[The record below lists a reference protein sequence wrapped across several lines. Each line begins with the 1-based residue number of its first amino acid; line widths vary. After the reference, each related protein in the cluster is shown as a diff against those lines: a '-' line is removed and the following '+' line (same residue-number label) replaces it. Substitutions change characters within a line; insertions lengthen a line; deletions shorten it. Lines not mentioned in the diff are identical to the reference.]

1 MEQSSE
7 ADLCTIPLAANPDGL
22 PPNFQDPSSLQS
34 TTIGLASV
42 LVTIAIVV
50 TTGRLYVNR
59 CALNLSDYFM
69 AVGLVLD
76 IGITGIVLALSMTFR
91 HHWDIPICLYVAD
104 LTTKLN
110 LVEAFVTGPALFFPK
125 AAICLFYLQI
135 FSASKFVRIGCKTGF
150 VLAFLAYFPGF
161 VAVIYYETP
170 YFGQT
175 LEEVGGASH
184 HEKGIILGIIGGA
197 SSVVVDIYIFIL
209 PLPTIFS
216 LNMAYS
222 RKMQLLS
229 LFTTAFLG
237 IVASVVNLVFR
248 VKVLGLADVG
258 WQSGRLSIAIVAE
271 NNVAIIVGSLPGF
284 VKFLQTNVLQ
294 TTLYQ
299 SIRSKL
305 RFGANRYISTP
316 EQHRTSRN
324 RSLWTFGSPRKNQL
338 QYHGLSTSGILAS
351 QVTVPK
357 DALIL
362 TRHVDEGILCTVELS
377 QHVHSYSSSGSVV

>member
-1 MEQSSE
+1 MDRSPE
-7 ADLCTIPLAANPDGL
+7 ADLCTTPLVANPDQL
-22 PPNFQDPSSLQS
+22 PPNFEDPPSLQS

-42 LVTIAIVV
+42 LVTIAIVA

-76 IGITGIVLALSMTFR
+76 IGITGIVLALSKTFR
-91 HHWDIPICLYVAD
+91 HHWDTPICLYVAD
-104 LTTKLN
+104 LTTKVSFSQLN
-110 LVEAFVTGPALFFPK
+110 FVSAFVTGPALFFPK

-135 FSASKFVRIGCKTGF
+135 FSASKFVRIGCKTEF
-150 VLAFLAYFPGF
+150 VLTFLAYFPGF
-161 VAVIYYETP
+161 
-170 YFGQT
+170 
-175 LEEVGGASH
+175 
-184 HEKGIILGIIGGA
+184 KGIILGIIGGV

-209 PLPTIFS
+209 PLPTVFS
-216 LNMAYS
+216 LNMAHS
-222 RKMQLLS
+222 RKMQLLA
-229 LFTTAFLG
+229 LFATAFLG

-248 VKVLGLADVG
+248 VKLLGLADIG

-294 TTLYQ
+294 STFYQ

-305 RFGANRYISTP
+305 RFGANRYTSTP
-316 EQHRTSRN
+316 EQHGTS
-324 RSLWTFGSPRKNQL
+324 KKQL
-338 QYHGLSTSGILAS
+338 RYHGLSTSGILAS

-357 DALIL
+357 HALIS
-362 TRHVDEGILCTVELS
+362 THHGDEGILRAVELPKD
-377 QHVHSYSSSGSVV
+377 VNFYSSAESVV